1 MNQSTN
7 QAQKPLDEE
16 TFKQILTENFTKA
29 YREGFNHA
37 CDVISETIANT
48 AMSCEND
55 VFKLHNYELAQLI
68 KKFKLDATGHV
79 TG

>member
-1 MNQSTN
+1 MYCNVKGCKNNSN
-7 QAQKPLDEE
+7 G
-16 TFKQILTENFTKA
+16 
-29 YREGFNHA
+29 Y
-37 CDVISETIANT
+37 
-48 AMSCEND
+48 CEND